1 MIRKKRNFMISLV
14 MRHSTEQ
21 DSREAAT
28 VLVLVVPAAQD
39 LAVMAEQEALVSPDF
54 HKDQMAAIRNTIL
67 MATWMIF

>member
-21 DSREAAT
+21 DSQAAAT
-28 VLVLVVPAAQD
+28 VLVLEVPAAQD
-39 LAVMAEQEALVSPDF
+39 LEDLAEQEALVSPDF
-54 HKDQMAAIRNTIL
+54 HKDQMAAIRNTIS